1 MYLQTDE
8 KVSPFLLLPPPPF
21 FTFCPRVEKGLPRCG
36 SLMVCLRNILRIGLG
51 SNPLHPAVPVTWLCC
66 YLNINPPEFAG
77 LDKSP

>member
-51 SNPLHPAVPVTWLCC
+51 STSRATLCTLLYQSHGFVAV
-66 YLNINPPEFAG
+66 
-77 LDKSP
+77 